1 MARSKSSYVAK
12 AFGSKGVFSTA
23 IPERSSGGVVT
34 KTASTSGAPAVQATA
49 PTSPREGDLWYNTT
63 TGILFLYA
71 SNVWV
76 ISSKDMSV
84 PMSIALS

>member
-12 AFGSKGVFSTA
+12 AFGSKGVFATA
-23 IPERSSGGVVT
+23 IPQRSAEGVVT
-34 KTASTSGAPAVQATA
+34 KTASTSGAPTISATT

-63 TGILFLYA
+63 TSILYLYA

-84 PMSIALS
+84 PMAIALS